1 LRRSPCGSADQGY
14 SNQQGHGRMR
24 DAKRGRFGD
33 SGFSIDFQRTIL
45 IGLAPFIAVSAKEG
59 IVFP

>member
-1 LRRSPCGSADQGY
+1 M
-14 SNQQGHGRMR
+14 H

-45 IGLAPFIAVSAKEG
+45 IGFAPFIAVSAKEG